1 MLKLERIKKE
11 KVRQL
16 EQTEKNPVLTPEVKS
31 TDEDELD
38 ELLNSYL
45 ESDEVRAEEEKQR
58 SASSEVD
65 LENMTF
71 DDIEAIQGLFNGEK
85 RRDLQDK
92 TFTIKDSN
100 IIKFDRRKQKI
111 NWPKEGSRIIKVET
125 IELRK
130 LTDKTFDYISAN
142 QEEFKQ
148 LFPGSDME
156 VEKVSGKG
164 ADFKLKFNFQ
174 RVKKTDGA
182 ETPFK
187 ISFDY
192 NINEKK
198 LKEKADQG
206 DVNLN
211 LDYKD
216 ILVLLKDVKNT
227 KSIPESLNKDLQK
240 RLSFKLGEEIIK
252 YSKERKKTKEET
264 VRHLNNI
271 SAMLNKDDFNMGYR
285 EAFTYLNENLEG
297 IIKKRP
303 INNLLY
309 IMSRLARDE
318 EKAKEQE
325 AVM

>member
-1 MLKLERIKKE
+1 MLRAEKIKKA
-11 KVRQL
+11 KQNKS

-58 SASSEVD
+58 SASSEAD

-71 DDIEAIQGLFNGEK
+71 DDIEAIQELFNGEK

-92 TFTIKDSN
+92 TFNIKDGS
-100 IIKFDRRKQKI
+100 IIKFDQRKQKI
-111 NWPKEGSRIIKVET
+111 NWPKEGSRIIKAET

-130 LTDKTFDYISAN
+130 LADEIFDYISTN
-142 QEEFKQ
+142 QEEFKK
-148 LFPGSDME
+148 LFPGSGME
-156 VEKVSGKG
+156 VEKIKG

-174 RVKKTDGA
+174 RTKEIDGK
-182 ETPFK
+182 EVPFK

-198 LKEKADQG
+198 FKEKAGKG

-211 LDYKD
+211 LNFKD
-216 ILVLLKDVKNT
+216 MVALLKDVKNT

-252 YSKERKKTKEET
+252 FSKERKKTKEET
-264 VRHLNNI
+264 SAHLNNI
-271 SAMLNKDDFNMGYR
+271 SAMLNKNDFALGYR
-285 EAFTYLNENLEG
+285 KVVTYFQNNE

-303 INNLLY
+303 INDLLY
-309 IMSRLARDE
+309 VMGQLARGQEETE
-318 EKAKEQE
+318 EKQ
-325 AVM
+325 AVG